1 MMDRFCLFGYINAA
15 AYRAR
20 ISDDRVPGIN
30 EGRAYALH
38 LLATLLM
45 GFANEFDFL
54 ESSNWPMTYED
65 MLQHIYN
72 PEPFLREIPPAQD
85 FRSWLP
91 RDPAAPYDRTAR
103 GSTKPLARPV
113 FGVSVGYHTTLA
125 LEPLFFWYDYLTDM
139 RLEVDVQVWRPSL
152 LSILFRSFPRCM
164 I

>member
-1 MMDRFCLFGYINAA
+1 
-15 AYRAR
+15 
-20 ISDDRVPGIN
+20 
-30 EGRAYALH
+30 
-38 LLATLLM
+38 
-45 GFANEFDFL
+45 
-54 ESSNWPMTYED
+54 MTHED

-103 GSTKPLARPV
+103 GLTKPLARPV

-139 RLEVDVQVWRPSL
+139 RLEVDVQVLEPVEEAADAPRPL
-152 LSILFRSFPRCM
+152 CAVVPGPGGAEV
-164 I
+164 

>member
-45 GFANEFDFL
+45 SFANEFDFL

-72 PEPFLREIPPAQD
+72 PEPFLREIPPASR
-85 FRSWLP
+85 RSRVSGRFGPHWAPKSRRTLKKNP
-91 RDPAAPYDRTAR
+91 NSLNRRIENSKPAVRA
-103 GSTKPLARPV
+103 
-113 FGVSVGYHTTLA
+113 
-125 LEPLFFWYDYLTDM
+125 
-139 RLEVDVQVWRPSL
+139 
-152 LSILFRSFPRCM
+152 
-164 I
+164 